1 MTHYQELPQA
11 LMKEKH
17 QGQTLT
23 KEEVK
28 VQTAHNLGV
37 ENVSKEEAK
46 SMYKT
51 MCDIRNFEENARH
64 FFSIGQIPG
73 FVHLYSG
80 EEAIATGVCA
90 NLTDKDY
97 FTSTHRGH
105 VHCVAKGGDLN
116 KMMADIFGKST
127 GLGKGK
133 GGSMHIADLDKGI
146 LGANGMVG
154 GGFGLATGAA
164 MRNKYLKTDDVA
176 VCFFGDG
183 AANEGNFH
191 ECLNMASIWNL
202 PVVFVNENNLFAE
215 STPQWYSSGS
225 PTIAERAQA
234 YNMPGVRVNGKDLF
248 AVYQVAK
255 EAIERARRGDGP
267 TLIEAIT
274 YRNHGHF
281 EGDEQK
287 YKAPDGIEK
296 EWADVDALEVFRD
309 LVTEKG
315 ILSQDELDEIVA
327 QSQKDVEDAIHFAQ
341 ESPIP
346 KEEALY
352 EDVFAD

>member
-1 MTHYQELPQA
+1 MRMAVLNLSIDLRTLKSVLQLPEPTQKLLDVQKLSYQADQVFLQ
-11 LMKEKH
+11 
-17 QGQTLT
+17 
-23 KEEVK
+23 
-28 VQTAHNLGV
+28 
-37 ENVSKEEAK
+37 
-46 SMYKT
+46 
-51 MCDIRNFEENARH
+51 
-64 FFSIGQIPG
+64 
-73 FVHLYSG
+73 HLSRQ
-80 EEAIATGVCA
+80 
-90 NLTDKDY
+90 
-97 FTSTHRGH
+97 SR
-105 VHCVAKGGDLN
+105 
-116 KMMADIFGKST
+116 
-127 GLGKGK
+127 
-133 GGSMHIADLDKGI
+133 
-146 LGANGMVG
+146 
-154 GGFGLATGAA
+154 
-164 MRNKYLKTDDVA
+164 
-176 VCFFGDG
+176 
-183 AANEGNFH
+183 
-191 ECLNMASIWNL
+191 
-202 PVVFVNENNLFAE
+202 FVNENNLFAE